1 MTLSLPLATPGFPNL
16 ENLQVPLIGNK
27 WAVGTVF
34 MAHILF
40 GSFTMGTLLTG
51 PCFELVGRWRG
62 SANCLRYATGLAE
75 VNLKIFSIGA
85 TIAGF
90 AVIFLAALYGRMWI
104 PLVEIM
110 IIPFA
115 IAFTIWIPMLA
126 ALYLYAYK
134 FAESFGHRWH
144 IALGFATAFADHI
157 FLFFIVGVDSF
168 LLTPGSGRGIGAFFN
183 PTFLPEVL
191 HRFTGNMSWSSF
203 FIAAV
208 FAVRAGRAE
217 PGPEREYR
225 LWAARA
231 SLVVGFLLLV
241 PQALSGTD
249 FVVQMHDASPGAFQ
263 TSFTTYGYLWIA
275 QVSMLCALLLGGSV
289 YFAASRPSVLA
300 WLLSALILVGGVA
313 SALPNQV
320 YGVQYYWIRLIA
332 LAAVFLIALLSWIWW
347 LARRRLTLRSPFL
360 ARGALTTVGV
370 IAVALFLLMGV
381 IRTSA
386 RDPYTVFGKI
396 TQQQSQGIFNPG
408 PGHYP

>member
-1 MTLSLPLATPGFPNL
+1 MTPLGPLATPGFPNL
-16 ENLQVPLIGNK
+16 SNLQVPVIGNK
-27 WAVGTVF
+27 WAVGLVF
-34 MAHILF
+34 MLHVLF
-40 GSFTMGTLLTG
+40 GSYTTGTLLTG
-51 PCFELVGRWRG
+51 PCFELVGRWRE
-62 SANCLRYATGLAE
+62 SAACLRYASGLAQ

-90 AVIFLAALYGRMWI
+90 AVIFLAGLYGRMWI

-115 IAFTIWIPMLA
+115 IAFTIWLPTVA
-126 ALYLYAYK
+126 ALYLYSHW
-134 FAESFGHRWH
+134 FAQSFGRGWH
-144 IALGFATAFADHI
+144 IALGYAAAFGDHV

-168 LLTPGSGRGIGAFFN
+168 LLTPGTGSGLGAFFN
-183 PTFLPEVL
+183 PTFLPEL
-191 HRFTGNMSWSSF
+191 FHRFTGNMSWASF

-217 PGPEREYR
+217 AGPEREYR

-231 SLVVGFLLLV
+231 SLLVGFLLLV
-241 PQALSGTD
+241 PQALSGAG
-249 FVVQMHDASPGAFQ
+249 FVVQMHNASPDAFR

-275 QVSMLCALLLGGSV
+275 QVSLLCLLLLGASV

-300 WLLSALILVGGVA
+300 WLLSALILIGAVA
-313 SALPNQV
+313 SAQPNQV
-320 YGVQYYWIRLIA
+320 YGLRFYWVRLIA
-332 LAAVFLIALLSWIWW
+332 LGAVFVLALLSWLWW
-347 LARRRLTLRSPFL
+347 LGRRRLRLRSPL
-360 ARGALTTVGV
+360 VARGALTTVGV

-396 TQQQSQGIFNPG
+396 TQEQSQGIFSPG

>member
-1 MTLSLPLATPGFPNL
+1 MILATPGFPNL
-16 ENLQVPLIGNK
+16 GNLQVPLIGNK
-27 WAVGTVF
+27 WAVGLVF
-34 MAHILF
+34 MLHVLF
-40 GSFTMGTLLTG
+40 GSYTMGTLLTG
-51 PCFELVGRWRG
+51 PSYELVGRWRG
-62 SANCLRYATGLAE
+62 SANCIRYAAGLAE

-90 AVIFLAALYGRMWI
+90 AVIFLAGLYGRMWI
-104 PLVEIM
+104 PLIEIM

-115 IAFTIWIPMLA
+115 IAFTIWLPTLA

-134 FAESFGHRWH
+134 FSEAFGTGWH
-144 IALGFATAFADHI
+144 VALGYAAAFGDHI

-168 LLTPGSGRGIGAFFN
+168 LLTPGTGRGIGAFFN
-183 PTFLPEVL
+183 PTFLPELL

-208 FAVRAGRAE
+208 FAVRAGWAE
-217 PGPEREYR
+217 AGPEREYR

-231 SLVVGFLLLV
+231 SLLVGFLLLV

-249 FVVQMHDASPGAFQ
+249 FVVQMRDASPGAFQ
-263 TSFTTYGYLWIA
+263 TSFVTYGYLWIA
-275 QVSMLCALLLGGSV
+275 QVSMLCTLLLGGSV
-289 YFAASRPSVLA
+289 YFAASRPSFLA
-300 WLLSALILVGGVA
+300 WLLSGLILAGGVA

-320 YGVQYYWIRLIA
+320 YGVRYYWIRLIA
-332 LAAVFLIALLSWIWW
+332 LGAVFVFALLSWLWW
-347 LARRRLTLRSPFL
+347 LGRRRLHLRSPLL

-370 IAVALFLLMGV
+370 VAVALFLLMGV

-386 RDPYTVFGKI
+386 RDPYTVFGKL
-396 TQQQSQGIFNPG
+396 TQEQSQGIFAPG

>member
-1 MTLSLPLATPGFPNL
+1 MTPLAPLATPGFPNL
-16 ENLQVPLIGNK
+16 ANLQVPLIGNK
-27 WAVGTVF
+27 WAVGIVF
-34 MAHILF
+34 MLHVLF
-40 GSFTMGTLLTG
+40 GSYTMGTLLTG
-51 PCFELVGRWRG
+51 PTFELVGRWRG
-62 SANCLRYATGLAE
+62 SAHCFRYASGLAQ

-115 IAFTIWIPMLA
+115 IAFTIWLPTLG
-126 ALYLYAYK
+126 ALYLYAHKY
-134 FAESFGHRWH
+134 AESFGRGWH
-144 IALGFATAFADHI
+144 VALGYAAALGDHV

-168 LLTPGSGRGIGAFFN
+168 LLTPGTGQGVGAFFN
-183 PTFLPEVL
+183 PTFLPEL
-191 HRFTGNMSWSSF
+191 FHRFTGNMSWSSF

-231 SLVVGFLLLV
+231 SLLVGFLLLV
-241 PQALSGTD
+241 PQALSGVG
-249 FVVQMHDASPGAFQ
+249 FVVQMHNASPGAFQ

-275 QVSMLCALLLGGSV
+275 QVCLLCALLLGGSV
-289 YFAASRPSVLA
+289 YFAASRPSTLG
-300 WLLSALILVGGVA
+300 WLLCGLIVLGGVA
-313 SALPNQV
+313 AAMPNQV
-320 YGVQYYWIRLIA
+320 YGVRYYWIRLIA
-332 LAAVFLIALLSWIWW
+332 LAAVFVMALLSWLWW
-347 LARRRLTLRSPFL
+347 LGRRRLHLRSPLL
-360 ARGALTTVGV
+360 ARGSLATVGV

-386 RDPYTVFGKI
+386 RDPYAVFGKI
-396 TQQQSQGIFNPG
+396 TQEQSQGIFSPG

>member
-1 MTLSLPLATPGFPNL
+1 MILATPGFPNL
-16 ENLQVPLIGNK
+16 GNLQVPLIGNK
-27 WAVGTVF
+27 WAVGIVF
-34 MAHILF
+34 MLHVLF
-40 GSFTMGTLLTG
+40 GSYTMGTLLTG

-62 SANCLRYATGLAE
+62 SARCLRYSSGLAE

-90 AVIFLAALYGRMWI
+90 AVIFLAGLYGRMWI

-115 IAFTIWIPMLA
+115 IAFTIWLPTVA
-126 ALYLYAYK
+126 ALYLYAYR
-134 FAESFGHRWH
+134 FAEHFGTGWH
-144 IALGFATAFADHI
+144 VALGFAAALGDHI

-168 LLTPGSGRGIGAFFN
+168 LLTPGTGQGIGAFFN
-183 PTFLPEVL
+183 PTFLPELL

-225 LWAARA
+225 LWASRA

-249 FVVQMHDASPGAFQ
+249 FVIQMRDASPGAFH
-263 TSFTTYGYLWIA
+263 TSFVTYGYLWIA
-275 QVSMLCALLLGGSV
+275 QVSMLCLLLLGASV
-289 YFAASRPSVLA
+289 YFASSRPSVLA
-300 WLLSALILVGGVA
+300 WLFSALILIGGVA

-320 YGVQYYWIRLIA
+320 YGVRYYWVRLIA
-332 LAAVFLIALLSWIWW
+332 LGAVFLIALLSWLWW
-347 LARRRLTLRSPFL
+347 LRRRRRNLRSPL
-360 ARGALTTVGV
+360 VARGALTTVGV
-370 IAVALFLLMGV
+370 VAVALFLLMGV

-386 RDPYTVFGKI
+386 RDPYAVFGKI
-396 TQQQSQGIFNPG
+396 TQEQSQGIFSPG